1 MVPFPGKGCGVMRN
15 LPILVLSLVLC
26 ISQQNGVHGDA
37 DKPTTSTALS
47 AEQIQQL
54 IDQLG
59 DDSFDIREKASKRL
73 VELGKPVLAALR
85 KAAADSKDPE
95 IRLRAQKAL
104 NDIESSPRYLIEDL
118 KDKNPTVRAKAAEG
132 LGRLGQAAKPAIPM
146 LSELMK
152 DSDESVREAAMVAL
166 INIDP
171 KLETIAKLI
180 PAKASA
186 EGKYKTLLRCIKVPQ
201 DRTNYKD
208 YCDYGRFDGNS
219 WAGHND
225 LPPGYWVYV
234 YPHWFIWGDMK

>member
-1 MVPFPGKGCGVMRN
+1 MRK
-15 LPILVLSLVLC
+15 LSILAVGLVLFAHVTAW
-26 ISQQNGVHGDA
+26 GDNPN
-37 DKPTTSTALS
+37 PTTGAPLS
-47 AEQIQQL
+47 DAQVQQL

-73 VELGKPVLAALR
+73 VELGKPAVAALR
-85 KAAADSKDPE
+85 RAAADSKDPE

-104 NDIESSPRYLIEDL
+104 TEIESSPRYLMDDL
-118 KDKNPTVRAKAAEG
+118 KDKSPSVRAKAAEG
-132 LGRLGQAAKPAIPM
+132 LGRLGPVAKAAIPM
-146 LSELMK
+146 LTDLMK
-152 DSDESVREAAMVAL
+152 DPDESVREAALVAL

-171 KLETIAKLI
+171 KGEAIAKLI

-186 EGKYKTLLRCIKVPQ
+186 DGKYKTLLRCIKVPQ

-208 YCDYGRFDGNS
+208 YSDYGRFDGNS

-234 YPHWFIWGDMK
+234 YPHWFIWGEMK